1 MLTCRDTTRLLS
13 ERNERE
19 LSPRE
24 RMELRLHTLV
34 CRGCRRY
41 GAQIS
46 FIRRA
51 AKAVREGNAE

>member
-1 MLTCRDTTRLLS
+1 MLTCRDITRLQS
-13 ERNERE
+13 ERLERE
-19 LSPRE
+19 LNTRE

-41 GAQIS
+41 GAQIT

-51 AKAVREGNAE
+51 AKAVREGDTK

>member
-1 MLTCRDTTRLLS
+1 MLTCRDITRLQS

-19 LSPRE
+19 LTARE
-24 RMELRLHTLV
+24 RMELRLHTMV

-41 GAQIS
+41 GKQID

-51 AKAVREGNAE
+51 ARAVREGDTE